1 MVVSAVTF
9 VAGFRAECKSRIG
22 SQGSACWERINTAFD
37 HLPLA
42 GFVCHTP
49 NTRAAGGVLVV
60 HGGIGGVGS
69 LAEIDTIE
77 KPLSD
82 PTSHP
87 VAQHLIWSDPAQV
100 N

>member
-1 MVVSAVTF
+1 MNQRIDH
-9 VAGFRAECKSRIG
+9 AGW
-22 SQGSACWERINTAFD
+22 QAFD